1 MWSLSE
7 IGGTAVRSDMEDAQS
22 SFDVVTDMIVWHYV
36 RREVIWKISTAIN
49 SGRIAAPKD
58 PYWYSKMVFRG
69 PRKLTVDV
77 GRMASAFKTLTRN
90 AGMSI
95 PRFLEEQGFD
105 AYEEAR
111 DNNKYLKYIKELY
124 ESTNVPVEWVYE
136 PTPGTVNQINVNPS
150 QE

>member
-1 MWSLSE
+1 M
-7 IGGTAVRSDMEDAQS
+7 
-22 SFDVVTDMIVWHYV
+22 
-36 RREVIWKISTAIN
+36 
-49 SGRIAAPKD
+49 AA
-58 PYWYSKMVFRG
+58 
-69 PRKLTVDV
+69 
-77 GRMASAFKTLTRN
+77 AFKTLTRN